1 MAGGDGVTTYE
12 SEERQNAHNILPPR
26 HIRVC
31 LCLSVFLCVVI
42 QLRQMP
48 LPTSATQPRQ
58 SCRVPH
64 TATNATAVMLA
75 VMYPHLAPGEL
86 LTAEPLPTVAEMES
100 KTFYGRQDPGMDLP
114 RHYYFHR
121 CVSVSAKPF
130 PAFGSVWFLTRQ
142 AEDAHTA
149 GTDEALSCEPFVCRW
164 WEQADRYLAKGQ

>member
-1 MAGGDGVTTYE
+1 MGSPPMKVRSDKPHTTSY
-12 SEERQNAHNILPPR
+12 LPD
-26 HIRVC
+26 ISACVCVC
-31 LCLSVFLCVVI
+31 LCFCVVI

-100 KTFYGRQDPGMDLP
+100 KTFYGIQDPGMDLP